1 MIIKT
6 KLIQIEKV
14 STAILGPLRD
24 FSWTETLV
32 LNRYLYKLGFELSS
46 QESNCLM
53 SFLLAKLEHIK
64 LETLYLNLACR
75 PFDVCSFPS

>member
-6 KLIQIEKV
+6 KLIQVENV

-32 LNRYLYKLGFELSS
+32 LNHYLYKLGSELSS

-53 SFLLAKLEHIK
+53 SFLLAR
-64 LETLYLNLACR
+64 LETYQVGNAISQPGMQTVRCL
-75 PFDVCSFPS
+75 

>member
-1 MIIKT
+1 MFSEHCTPLARMIIKT
-6 KLIQIEKV
+6 KLIQVEKV

-32 LNRYLYKLGFELSS
+32 FNHYLYKLGSELSS

-53 SFLLAKLEHIK
+53 SFLLAR
-64 LETLYLNLACR
+64 LETYQVGNAI
-75 PFDVCSFPS
+75 S